1 MADLGGG
8 NPAGT
13 PAPIGGASNDA
24 ARGAP
29 MPEIPADTVRARPS
43 DFAKMRA
50 RGDLPTQAPKPQ
62 TASQRIGEIARQL
75 ENPDSKPTE
84 PKLDANGQPK
94 GPDTEPAVTE
104 EPREQ
109 REEQTPALSAAD
121 DQAALA
127 KYREWESS
135 DLFLP
140 EMAQGKLV
148 KVEADG
154 QTRYVS
160 HEELVNNYQR
170 RAPIMRREQEIR
182 AREEQVA
189 QRDNAWKEHWEA
201 LKNPE
206 HMHEILERR
215 GYGEQLEAMADR
227 INVQRQK
234 DNSFLKA
241 AGRAA
246 AEAAGYSYQEILSGA
261 ADNDRRVRDAMV
273 AARDEIKGRR
283 AIEVENRRLRH
294 ETETARQAIESQRS
308 EKAQE
313 HWKGVYN
320 NQLNQLRP
328 GAMQQQR
335 IEPTE
340 ANKAKFMRHLQEVV
354 QLAGGIGKDG
364 ITREF
369 CMEAARAMREELEDQ
384 RAREGNSYMSP
395 EEWKA
400 HQQAQA
406 RQTGQPLGP
415 GRAGTGGG
423 RPLVQTQGQSLRAS
437 DFAKRRGQGKLGQ
450 Y

>member
-1 MADLGGG
+1 MADVGGG

-13 PAPIGGASNDA
+13 PAPIGGAANDA
-24 ARGAP
+24 ARGVP

-43 DFAKMRA
+43 DFAKMRG
-50 RGDLPTQAPKPQ
+50 RGELPTQAPKPQ

-75 ENPDSKPTE
+75 ENPDAKPAE

-94 GPDTEPAVTE
+94 GPDTEPPVAE
-104 EPREQ
+104 QPSEQ
-109 REEQTPALSAAD
+109 REEQSPALSSAD
-121 DQAALA
+121 DQSALA

-182 AREEQVA
+182 QREEQVS

-201 LKNPE
+201 LRQPE

-215 GYGEQLEAMADR
+215 GYGEQLEAVADR
-227 INVQRQK
+227 INAQRKQ
-234 DNSFLKA
+234 DNTLLRA

-261 ADNDRRVRDAMV
+261 ADNDRRVRDAMEQ
-273 AARDEIKGRR
+273 ARGDIRGRR
-283 AIEVENRRLRH
+283 ALEIENRRLQH
-294 ETETARQAIESQRS
+294 EAQSARQAVESQRS

-313 HWKGVYN
+313 HWKGVYT

-328 GAMQQQR
+328 GALAAHR
-335 IEPTE
+335 IEPSE
-340 ANKAKFMRHLQEVV
+340 ANKTKFMRHLGEVV
-354 QLAGGIGKDG
+354 QMGGGVGKDG
-364 ITREF
+364 ITREH
-369 CMEAARAMREELEDQ
+369 CMEAARALREEMEDQ

-406 RQTGQPLGP
+406 RQGGQPLGP
-415 GRAGTGGG
+415 GRSGTGGG
-423 RPLVQTQGQSLRAS
+423 RPIVHSQGQPMRPS
-437 DFAKRRGQGKLGQ
+437 DFARLRGQGKLGQ